1 MPSVDDI
8 IAGKNIDT
16 RSYRVRGVLVDV
28 LDIFNTTENW
38 VVSKYDINEL
48 KQKIVE
54 RNPSFEAKE
63 STLYWAVR
71 QLKVLGELSSI
82 KAYKILWYG
91 SHQSVSMIERS
102 IPSLATSSPELLERV
117 LLDINWLLVEGF
129 DTNADDCEIS
139 GVRDTIA
146 EIKQAIAKTKGE

>member
-38 VVSKYDINEL
+38 VVSKHDINEL

-102 IPSLATSSPELLERV
+102 IPSLATSSPELLEV
-117 LLDINWLLVEGF
+117 LKELTKIAFNMKTPRPIGDSIL
-129 DTNADDCEIS
+129 
-139 GVRDTIA
+139 GVVDKA
-146 EIKQAIAKTKGE
+146 EKIMAKAKGE

>member
-38 VVSKYDINEL
+38 VVSKHDINEL

-63 STLYWAVR
+63 ST
-71 QLKVLGELSSI
+71 
-82 KAYKILWYG
+82 
-91 SHQSVSMIERS
+91 
-102 IPSLATSSPELLERV
+102 
-117 LLDINWLLVEGF
+117 
-129 DTNADDCEIS
+129 
-139 GVRDTIA
+139 
-146 EIKQAIAKTKGE
+146 

>member
-38 VVSKYDINEL
+38 VVSKHDINEL

-102 IPSLATSSPELLERV
+102 IPSLATSSPELLEV
-117 LLDINWLLVEGF
+117 LKELTKIAFNMKTPRPIGDSIL
-129 DTNADDCEIS
+129 
-139 GVRDTIA
+139 GVVDKA
-146 EIKQAIAKTKGE
+146 EKIIAKAKGE

>member
-38 VVSKYDINEL
+38 VVSKYDIKEL

-54 RNPSFEAKE
+54 RNSSFEAKE

-102 IPSLATSSPELLERV
+102 IPSLATSSPELLEV
-117 LLDINWLLVEGF
+117 LKELTKIAFNMKTPRPIGDSIL
-129 DTNADDCEIS
+129 
-139 GVRDTIA
+139 GVVDKA
-146 EIKQAIAKTKGE
+146 EKIIAKAKGE

>member
-82 KAYKILWYG
+82 KAYKILWFG

-102 IPSLATSSPELLERV
+102 IPSLATSSPELLEV
-117 LLDINWLLVEGF
+117 LKELTKIAFNMKTPRPIGDSIL
-129 DTNADDCEIS
+129 
-139 GVRDTIA
+139 GVVDKA
-146 EIKQAIAKTKGE
+146 EKIIAKAKGE